1 MFKNILS
8 LVLIFVLQIQ
18 FWGQQLNPSP
28 FSRYGVGEINESDVT
43 LATASAAVIFG
54 FNVKANV
61 QAKSLCKREKVSIK
75 YFSIIYE
82 VIDEAQKIIDGLFEE
97 DFKEELVG
105 KGTIK
110 KVFEMSDSSKVAG
123 CSIDEGK
130 ITIKSTVKIFREEK
144 LISEVDIQS
153 LRREKNQ
160 VKEVLS
166 GLECGIAFYKFNEI
180 KENDKLEFYLRV
192 NNDKAK

>member
-1 MFKNILS
+1 MKSVITCDMEG
-8 LVLIFVLQIQ
+8 VIETI
-18 FWGQQLNPSP
+18 NPD
-28 FSRYGVGEINESDVT
+28 GEK
-43 LATASAAVIFG
+43 LFG
-54 FNVKANV
+54 Y
-61 QAKSLCKREKVSIK
+61 S
-75 YFSIIYE
+75 
-82 VIDEAQKIIDGLFEE
+82 
-97 DFKEELVG
+97 KEELVG

-166 GLECGIAFYKFNEI
+166 GLECGIGFYKFNEI
-180 KENDKLEFYLRV
+180 KENDRLEFYLRV
-192 NNDKAK
+192 SNDKAK